1 MELIFALAVGVLCSA
16 GIWLLLRPRTFQVV
30 MGLSILS
37 YGVNLF
43 LFAMGRLKLDS
54 APVLAAK
61 NAHEATKYADPIP
74 QALVLTAIV
83 IGFAM
88 LALFLVVMIA
98 SRGLTGTDHVDGVE
112 EDEQ

>member
-1 MELIFALAVGVLCSA
+1 MELVYALVVGVLC
-16 GIWLLLRPRTFQVV
+16 GVGVWLLLRPRTFQVV

-43 LFAMGRLKLDS
+43 LFSMGRLSMDK
-54 APVLAAK
+54 APILIEGAA
-61 NAHEATKYADPIP
+61 ATEYADPVP

-98 SRGLTGTDHVDGVE
+98 NRGLTGTDHVDGVE
-112 EDEQ
+112 EDES

>member
-1 MELIFALAVGVLCSA
+1 MELVYAVVVGVLC
-16 GIWLLLRPRTFQVV
+16 GVGVWLLLRPRTFQVV
-30 MGLSILS
+30 MGLSMLS

-43 LFAMGRLKLDS
+43 LFAMGRLSVDK
-54 APVLAAK
+54 APILIEGAA
-61 NAHEATKYADPIP
+61 AAEYADPVP

-98 SRGLTGTDHVDGVE
+98 SRGVTGTDHVDGVE
-112 EDEQ
+112 EGES